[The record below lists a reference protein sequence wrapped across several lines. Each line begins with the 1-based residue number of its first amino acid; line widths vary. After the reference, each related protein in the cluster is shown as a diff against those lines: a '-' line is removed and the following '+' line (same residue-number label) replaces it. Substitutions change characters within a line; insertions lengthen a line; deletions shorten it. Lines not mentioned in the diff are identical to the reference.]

1 MLQVVKP
8 GGCVLFRDYGLYD
21 HAQLRFAM
29 LVCYHTCY
37 YVTGGEA
44 GRVCSLLGLRVVRSH
59 AQLRFAM
66 LVCYHMCCYVTGGEA
81 GRVCSL
87 PGLRAVRPR
96 SAEIRYASMLSH
108 VLLCYRW

>member
-1 MLQVVKP
+1 MLQVVRP

-37 YVTGGEA
+37 M
-44 GRVCSLLGLRVVRSH
+44 LQVVRPGGCVLFRDYGLYDH
-59 AQLRFAM
+59 TQLWFAM
-66 LVCYHMCCYVTGGEA
+66 LVCYHTCCYVTGSEA

-87 PGLRAVRPR
+87 PGLRVLLPHSAAV
-96 SAEIRYASMLSH
+96 RYASMLSQ

>member
-21 HAQLRFAM
+21 HSQLLFTM
-29 LVCYHTCY
+29 LVCHHTCY

-44 GRVCSLLGLRVVRSH
+44 RRVCSLLGLRAVRS
-59 AQLRFAM
+59 
-66 LVCYHMCCYVTGGEA
+66 
-81 GRVCSL
+81 
-87 PGLRAVRPR
+87 R
-96 SAEIRYASMLSH
+96 SAEIRYAVLSH

>member
-1 MLQVVKP
+1 MF
-8 GGCVLFRDYGLYD
+8 FRDYGLYN

-44 GRVCSLLGLRVVRSH
+44 GRVCSLLGLR
-59 AQLRFAM
+59 
-66 LVCYHMCCYVTGGEA
+66 
-81 GRVCSL
+81 
-87 PGLRAVRPR
+87 AVQPR
-96 SAEIRYASMLSH
+96 SATVHYASMLSH

>member
-1 MLQVVKP
+1 MLQVVRP
-8 GGCVLFRDYGLYD
+8 GGCVLFPDYGLYD
-21 HAQLRFAM
+21 H
-29 LVCYHTCY
+29 
-37 YVTGGEA
+37 
-44 GRVCSLLGLRVVRSH
+44 S
-59 AQLRFAM
+59 QLRFAM
-66 LVCYHMCCYVTGGEA
+66 LVCYHMCWYVTGGEA

>member
-1 MLQVVKP
+1 MLQVVKL

-44 GRVCSLLGLRVVRSH
+44 GG
-59 AQLRFAM
+59 
-66 LVCYHMCCYVTGGEA
+66 
-81 GRVCSL
+81 VCSL
-87 PGLRAVRPR
+87 PGLRAV
-96 SAEIRYASMLSH
+96 
-108 VLLCYRW
+108 

>member
-1 MLQVVKP
+1 MLQGVKP
-8 GGCVLFRDYGLYD
+8 GGCVLFQDYGLYD
-21 HAQLRFAM
+21 
-29 LVCYHTCY
+29 
-37 YVTGGEA
+37 
-44 GRVCSLLGLRVVRSH
+44 H

-87 PGLRAVRPR
+87 PGLLAVRLC
-96 SAEIRYASMLSH
+96 SAEIRYGSMLPH

>member
-8 GGCVLFRDYGLYD
+8 GGCVLFRDDRLYN
-21 HAQLRFAM
+21 
-29 LVCYHTCY
+29 
-37 YVTGGEA
+37 
-44 GRVCSLLGLRVVRSH
+44 H

-87 PGLRAVRPR
+87 LGLWAVRSR

-108 VLLCYRW
+108 VLLYYRWGGREGVFSSGITGCTITLS

>member
-29 LVCYHTCY
+29 LVCYHTCN
-37 YVTGGEA
+37 
-44 GRVCSLLGLRVVRSH
+44 
-59 AQLRFAM
+59 
-66 LVCYHMCCYVTGGEA
+66 YVTGGEA

-87 PGLRAVRPR
+87 PGSRVVRSGSAVVH
-96 SAEIRYASMLSH
+96 YANMLPH
-108 VLLCYRW
+108 VFLCYRW

>member
-1 MLQVVKP
+1 MTRVTMLQVVKL

-29 LVCYHTCY
+29 LVCYHMCY

-44 GRVCSLLGLRVVRSH
+44 GRVCSLLGLRAVRS
-59 AQLRFAM
+59 
-66 LVCYHMCCYVTGGEA
+66 
-81 GRVCSL
+81 
-87 PGLRAVRPR
+87 R